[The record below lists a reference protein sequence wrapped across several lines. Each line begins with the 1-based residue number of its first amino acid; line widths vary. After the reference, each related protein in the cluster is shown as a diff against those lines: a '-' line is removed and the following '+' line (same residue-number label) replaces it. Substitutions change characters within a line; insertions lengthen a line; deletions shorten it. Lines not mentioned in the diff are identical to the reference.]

1 MQAFEPRK
9 LPGLASW
16 AVHSMHSD
24 LTITAAMLC
33 NNLAKMWVVKPASS
47 AVALLLLKH
56 TLPDMQCRL
65 SICRAHETTD
75 SQHGTYNTHTHMHT
89 HNKEAMVVQACNAKC
104 LHVTIDYPTKASKT
118 SPKRHIYRLS
128 PHLMLHTHVSPQLD
142 AFCQQQMHHEQT

>member
-65 SICRAHETTD
+65 SICRARETIEAKH
-75 SQHGTYNTHTHMHT
+75 STYQTHTHT
-89 HNKEAMVVQACNAKC
+89 TVVQACNAKC

-118 SPKRHIYRLS
+118 SQKRHIYRLC
-128 PHLMLHTHVSPQLD
+128 PHLMLHTQVSPQLD